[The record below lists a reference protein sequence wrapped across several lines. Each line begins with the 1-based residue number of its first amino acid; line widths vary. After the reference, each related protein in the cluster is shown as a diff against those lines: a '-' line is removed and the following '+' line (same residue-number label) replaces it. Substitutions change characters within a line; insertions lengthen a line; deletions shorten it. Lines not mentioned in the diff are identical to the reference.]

1 MQLPAAGGTLAS
13 QQDACLGAG
22 PAGSGRPQP
31 TAVSDQGEPH
41 AGVKRPSAL
50 ILPNTELLGITTSLV
65 AKINPV
71 KYVDLGD
78 LLPEGLEWA
87 FVKSTEEKKEEVKSR
102 RSGLPSYQWQ
112 TLAFAK
118 YMTIAVFFNP
128 HLAAQLATY
137 MIIAALLAQEV
148 QGQAWLR

>member
-1 MQLPAAGGTLAS
+1 M
-13 QQDACLGAG
+13 
-22 PAGSGRPQP
+22 
-31 TAVSDQGEPH
+31 
-41 AGVKRPSAL
+41 
-50 ILPNTELLGITTSLV
+50 ILPNTELLGITTALV
-65 AKINPV
+65 AKINLV
-71 KYVDLGD
+71 KYVGLGD

-87 FVKSTEEKKEEVKSR
+87 FVKSTEEKKEGVKSR

-118 YMTIAVFFNP
+118 YMAIAVHFNP

-137 MIIAALLAQEV
+137 MTIAALLAQEV